1 MTGKLKTNVKLEELK
16 NILEAQV
23 LCCESSLSVE
33 IKSVSAS
40 DLMSDVLAFV
50 KEDSLLLTGLVN
62 QQVVR
67 TAEMAGIAAI
77 CFVRGKVPPEET
89 IMLAKE
95 KKIPL
100 LATELSLYEAS
111 GRIHKKG
118 LHGYDEIK

>member
-1 MTGKLKTNVKLEELK
+1 MTDKLKDNTKLEDLK
-16 NILEAQV
+16 NILDAKVIWSEG
-23 LCCESSLSVE
+23 LSFIE

-50 KEDSLLLTGLVN
+50 NEGSLLLTGLVN

-67 TAEMAGIAAI
+67 TAEMAGIMAI
-77 CFVRGKVPPEET
+77 CFVRGKIPPEET
-89 IMLAKE
+89 VMLAKE

-100 LATELSLYEAS
+100 LTTELSMYEAS
-111 GRIHKKG
+111 GRLHKRG